1 MMPEDRQETKE
12 DDDGDE
18 QQKSLATESS
28 DDDSDDGEGTVF
40 QMAER
45 AGWEYAR
52 PSVAYVSLLQ
62 LSLVSVCWLGVGV
75 CAGVFFC
82 KYGTV

>member
-45 AGWEYAR
+45 AGWEYPR
-52 PSVAYVSLLQ
+52 PAVSYVSVFQ
-62 LSLVSVCWLGVGV
+62 ISLVSVSWFCMGVLFGLL
-75 CAGVFFC
+75 FC
-82 KYGTV
+82 KYGKV